1 MADIKL
7 DYFIFNDNLLESKDF
22 DSVYIEDSKSLYEVI
37 RVSSGVPLFL
47 EEHLTRLYES
57 SKIIGYTLNLT
68 LESIKQNIQRVI
80 SKNNISNYNLKIVIN
95 NLDNSTPNVYYF
107 FITTNYPDPNLYSVG
122 VDAFLYSAERDN
134 PNAKVINTTLRERVN
149 SLMKE
154 KNCFE
159 AILVNSSGYITEGSR
174 SNIFFIKD
182 NNLYTT
188 KGRDVLLG
196 ITRKRIISLAIQ
208 DGINVIEEDIFS
220 GDINSFSSL
229 FISGTSPKALPIKK
243 VDNLTFSPDDT
254 LMQRIITLY
263 NNEIENY
270 ISKNK

>member
-159 AILVNSSGYITEGSR
+159 
-174 SNIFFIKD
+174 
-182 NNLYTT
+182 
-188 KGRDVLLG
+188 
-196 ITRKRIISLAIQ
+196 
-208 DGINVIEEDIFS
+208 
-220 GDINSFSSL
+220 
-229 FISGTSPKALPIKK
+229 
-243 VDNLTFSPDDT
+243 
-254 LMQRIITLY
+254 
-263 NNEIENY
+263 
-270 ISKNK
+270 